1 MSEAM
6 AVFHL
11 LRNIGSSLFISL
23 SVAEI
28 VPVHGC
34 ELQPDDRDGHALQPC
49 PESALGDGRLDDRDG
64 AWPGAPGT
72 RRSTGRRR

>member
-1 MSEAM
+1 M
-6 AVFHL
+6 ALFHL

-28 VPVHGC
+28 VRSTAVNYSRMTEMVSPYN
-34 ELQPDDRDGHALQPC
+34 RALSLPG
-49 PESALGDGRLDDRDG
+49 SMGGWSTGDAAG
-64 AWPGAPGT
+64 PGAAGA